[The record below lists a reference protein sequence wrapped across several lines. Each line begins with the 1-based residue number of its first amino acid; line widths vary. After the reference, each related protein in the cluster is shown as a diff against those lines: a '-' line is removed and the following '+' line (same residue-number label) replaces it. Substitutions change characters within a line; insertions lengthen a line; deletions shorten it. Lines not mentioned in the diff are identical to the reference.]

1 MTILLSTP
9 TVCHPLPVKLFSR
22 GELIPLDRDV
32 LWRIE
37 RGAIRTLTW
46 NPLGKAT
53 TLGYWGEGD
62 VVGQP
67 MTQIQAYEIQC
78 KTSVEVSILPK
89 ELWQQ
94 ALDTILRQA
103 QQTEELLSIVH
114 CKSAYQKTWK
124 FLVFLSQ
131 KFGRDVE
138 KGRLLDL
145 PITHEEIAETIGTT
159 RVTVSR
165 MLQQFEAEGK
175 LRREKRRLILC
186 QG

>member
-1 MTILLSTP
+1 MTIVISTP
-9 TVCHPLPVKLFSR
+9 TICHPLPVKLFSR

-89 ELWQQ
+89 HLWQQ

-114 CKSAYQKTWK
+114 CKSAYQKTWR

-131 KFGRDVE
+131 KKGRDVE
-138 KGRLLDL
+138 QVRVIDL
-145 PITHEEIAETIGTT
+145 PITHEEIASAVGTT
-159 RVTVSR
+159 RITVTR
-165 MLQQFEAEGK
+165 TLQQFEAEGK

>member
-1 MTILLSTP
+1 MTILLPIP
-9 TVCHPLPVKLFSR
+9 TVCHSLPVKLFSR

-46 NPLGKAT
+46 NPLGIAN

-89 ELWQQ
+89 HLWQQ

-103 QQTEELLSIVH
+103 QQTEELLSIMH
-114 CKSAYQKTWK
+114 CPCAYQKTWK
-124 FLVFLSQ
+124 FLVFLSH
-131 KFGRDVE
+131 KFGCDVD

-145 PITHEEIAETIGTT
+145 PITHEEIAEAVSTT
-159 RVTVSR
+159 RVTVTR
-165 MLQQFEAEGK
+165 ILQQFEAEGK
-175 LRREKRRLILC
+175 LRREKRRLIFC
-186 QG
+186 R

>member
-1 MTILLSTP
+1 MTIVISTP
-9 TVCHPLPVKLFSR
+9 TICHPLPVKLFSR
-22 GELIPLDRDV
+22 GELIPLERDV

-46 NPLGKAT
+46 NSLGKAN

-103 QQTEELLSIVH
+103 QQTEELLSIMH
-114 CKSAYQKTWK
+114 CPCAYQKTWK
-124 FLVFLSQ
+124 FLVFLSH
-131 KFGRDVE
+131 KFGCDVD

-145 PITHEEIAETIGTT
+145 PITHEEIAEAVSTT

-175 LRREKRRLILC
+175 LRREKRRLIFC
-186 QG
+186 R

>member
-9 TVCHPLPVKLFSR
+9 TVCYPPPVKLFSR
-22 GELIPLDRDV
+22 GELIPLERDA

-46 NPLGKAT
+46 NSLGALI
-53 TLGYWGEGD
+53 TLGYWVEGD

-67 MTQIQAYEIQC
+67 MTRMQVYEIQC
-78 KTSVEVSILPK
+78 LTSVEASIIPK
-89 ELWQQ
+89 DLWQQ
-94 ALDTILRQA
+94 ALHTILRQA
-103 QQTEELLSIVH
+103 QQTEELLSIVN

-159 RVTVSR
+159 RITVTR
-165 MLQQFEAEGK
+165 MLHQFEAEGK

>member
-1 MTILLSTP
+1 M
-9 TVCHPLPVKLFSR
+9 
-22 GELIPLDRDV
+22 IPLDPDV

-46 NPLGKAT
+46 NPLGIAN

-103 QQTEELLSIVH
+103 QQTEELLSIMH
-114 CKSAYQKTWK
+114 CPGTYQKTWK

-159 RVTVSR
+159 RITVTR
-165 MLQQFEAEGK
+165 MLQQFEADGK

>member
-1 MTILLSTP
+1 M
-9 TVCHPLPVKLFSR
+9 
-22 GELIPLDRDV
+22 
-32 LWRIE
+32 
-37 RGAIRTLTW
+37 TW
-46 NPLGKAT
+46 NSLGKAN

-62 VVGQP
+62 LVGQP

-89 ELWQQ
+89 HLWQQ

-103 QQTEELLSIVH
+103 QQTEELLSIMH
-114 CKSAYQKTWK
+114 CACAYQKTWK

-131 KFGRDVE
+131 KKGCDVD

-145 PITHEEIAETIGTT
+145 PITHEEIAEAVGTT
-159 RVTVSR
+159 RITVTR
-165 MLQQFEAEGK
+165 MLQQFEAEEK

>member
-1 MTILLSTP
+1 MTIFLSTP
-9 TVCHPLPVKLFSR
+9 TICHPLPVKVFSR
-22 GELIPLDRDV
+22 SELLPLERDV

-46 NPLGKAT
+46 NSLGSSI

-67 MTQIQAYEIQC
+67 TTRMQVYEIQC
-78 KTSVEVSILPK
+78 LTSVEVSILPK

-94 ALDTILRQA
+94 ALDIILRQA
-103 QQTEELLSIVH
+103 QQTEELLSIMH
-114 CKSAYQKTWK
+114 CKS
-124 FLVFLSQ
+124 VFLSH

-138 KGRLLDL
+138 QVRVIDL
-145 PITHEEIAETIGTT
+145 PITHEEIAEAVGTT
-159 RVTVSR
+159 RITVTR

-186 QG
+186 R

>member
-1 MTILLSTP
+1 
-9 TVCHPLPVKLFSR
+9 
-22 GELIPLDRDV
+22 LIPLERDV

-46 NPLGKAT
+46 NSFGSSI

-67 MTQIQAYEIQC
+67 MTRMQVYEIQC

-89 ELWQQ
+89 QLWQQ
-94 ALDTILRQA
+94 VSHTILRQA
-103 QQTEELLSIVH
+103 QRTEELQGIVH
-114 CKSAYQKTWK
+114 CPGAYQKTWK
-124 FLVFLSQ
+124 FLVFLTQ
-131 KFGRDVE
+131 KKGRDVDV
-138 KGRLLDL
+138 GQLLDL
-145 PITHEEIAETIGTT
+145 PITHEEIAEAVGTT